1 MEAILEGLGAM
12 KGLGGSVGQTC
23 ITVQEEVCDN
33 NMQYLV
39 YDIGMNFSRYLSKFF
54 T

>member
-12 KGLGGSVGQTC
+12 KGLGGSLGQAC
-23 ITVQEEVCDN
+23 ITVQEEVCDS

-39 YDIGMNFSRYLSKFF
+39 
-54 T
+54 

>member
-12 KGLGGSVGQTC
+12 KGFGGSLGQAC

-33 NMQYLV
+33 NVQYLV
-39 YDIGMNFSRYLSKFF
+39 
-54 T
+54 